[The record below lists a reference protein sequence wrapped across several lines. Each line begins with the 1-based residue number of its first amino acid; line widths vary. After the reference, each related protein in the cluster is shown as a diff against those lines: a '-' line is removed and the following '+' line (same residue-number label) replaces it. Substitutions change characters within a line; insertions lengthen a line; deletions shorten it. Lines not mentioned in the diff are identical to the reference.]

1 MASRKQT
8 RNVRGGHQRVNSYSA
23 ERRTGSINR
32 GVTGNTRP
40 RGTGIRQG
48 TREQQQNGN
57 YARYYVDGTAVRE
70 LEEQETENRRRKKNR
85 SVSRKTLENRRRAKS
100 FGIGYIFFLT
110 AVCIASVYFCVHY
123 LQLRSALITQN
134 ETIASMQSTLSQLT
148 EDNDAL
154 YRSTI
159 ASVSMDDVRQTALS
173 KLGLHYATESQIEY
187 YNADDE
193 SYVRQYT
200 DINGK

>member
-1 MASRKQT
+1 MTARKQT
-8 RNVRGGHQRVNSYSA
+8 RNVRGGQRRVNSESS
-23 ERRTGSINR
+23 ER
-32 GVTGNTRP
+32 
-40 RGTGIRQG
+40 
-48 TREQQQNGN
+48 N
-57 YARYYVDGTAVRE
+57 YVRYYVDGTAVRR
-70 LEEQETENRRRKKNR
+70 LDEQETEEHQRKR
-85 SVSRKTLENRRRAKS
+85 ARHRVSRKTLENRKRAMS

-110 AVCIASVYFCVHY
+110 AVCIASVYFCIHY
-123 LQLRSALITQN
+123 LQLRSALINQN

-154 YRSTI
+154 YRSTM

-173 KLGLHYATESQIEY
+173 KLGLHYATESQISY